1 MNERHIL
8 SIVIL
13 FCVSFPSYG
22 QNWWNNHFVI
32 GMMFDPPLMDTNT
45 VMDNFQDA
53 INAGFNLFTG
63 DFQAHNY
70 CDRQFLYSSVRQNMQ
85 NDSTFFFAPRGSTTS
100 LGYFNG
106 RFEFDEPGMLQ
117 EKIEQVRTKLN
128 GYLNNPNK
136 LCYVNLYPYYRF
148 NDWDDFQAYLNIYCN
163 LESIPLPVL
172 SFDNY
177 FPHGCFSS
185 SDDCSGKLYYSN
197 LAEMRNRAGNR
208 PLWSWILTT
217 EWMTD
222 RDTTW
227 QKAYLRLSAFAPV
240 AYGAKG
246 LMCYSYDCKEKL
258 KVVRALDYRNTNGW
272 GASMFFTLPDSYID
286 AHHVAF
292 GNFTAK
298 EQGDHPDIGVKTD
311 EASGKWHLKYS
322 TGPNVSNNNWDYTN
336 HWYGTDSE
344 TIPFIVYGPTYDR
357 IAAIAADGRF
367 LVAMENTIWQ
377 NNAEYLPAFSTILY
391 NKLSKDRVAAVSY
404 VTNNSNSTHIDLC
417 IAWDNH
423 IRVYYDWTLS
433 KGTNDIQYQ
442 DTTFT
447 SNIKQVFTC
456 CNNNGDMSIHAICE
470 GSGNSGWKLCSLN
483 RQTHQWSSR
492 TLTGNNLQYAD
503 HFWMEEYADSTIL
516 CMQLNPNNGGYIYS
530 GIISANSN
538 TVSMTNLWL
547 PHSSYNYR
555 AQGVRNSSG
564 GYDLYCSMA
573 PETHK
578 DAIIGRNHQETVRY
592 RYMSDIN
599 HYIRQHLQDI
609 VMNCTWK
616 GCYHAAALPDAND
629 YHITMVNS
637 LTTPIIKSMS
647 SPLMA
652 GIFEGTD
659 SILYLVLVN
668 KTNATLGFASV
679 TLRGNLYSVI
689 EMKPRI
695 DTGSTD
701 YSSSFNP
708 ATMERTVTWQQM
720 TGGECVVLKL
730 RKARNYFNTHR
741 NSFFDSDSS
750 ADINHR
756 FNNGTWCIDYAS
768 NGFGNFDS
776 SYTQYGNDSNTYPI
790 LADYNGDG
798 ITDLA
803 LFRYLTPSKLLI
815 DHSPQFGSWNIQQDL
830 NCNSLISYIGLFDNI
845 DDKADVG
852 YVNDS
857 NNTLYIRYAINSFA
871 TVGSSIGQYGSSAN
885 TRSAVG
891 DYDGDGLD
899 DLAAYYFSP
908 SNSKLLID
916 YNNQGIVQGWDQEFS
931 LSYIPAQNRSSIK
944 TVVSDYDGDGKAD
957 FAYYNPSDNTWNI
970 DFSFNSFGTKDYTKT
985 MGTVYAGYS
994 TKPVATDY
1002 DGDGMADMSLYVY
1015 SGNTLYVYIRYAR
1028 DGFST
1033 QYVLQY

>member
-1 MNERHIL
+1 MKRAI
-8 SIVIL
+8 IL
-13 FCVSFPSYG
+13 FGMMLFTICISV
-22 QNWWNNHFVI
+22 QAQNNWWNNHFII
-32 GMMFDPPLMDTNT
+32 GMMFDPPILSQDSAMVT
-45 VMDNFQDA
+45 FQRA
-53 INAGFNLFTG
+53 RQAEFNLFTG
-63 DFQAHNY
+63 DFSPHNNESILSIY
-70 CDRQFLYSSVRQNMQ
+70 DNVCNAYH
-85 NDSTFFFAPRGSTTS
+85 NDSSFFFVPRWSSTPINWGYYRGKFVRDEPENNDTS
-100 LGYFNG
+100 L
-106 RFEFDEPGMLQ
+106 
-117 EKIEQVRTKLN
+117 LN
-128 GYLNNPNK
+128 ELSQYNNLTNI
-136 LCYVNLYPYYRF
+136 LGYVNLFPYYRYQ
-148 NDWDDFQAYLNIYCN
+148 NWNEYMSYLDFYCN
-163 LESIPLPVL
+163 NSLSTFSVL

-177 FPHGCFSS
+177 FPHSYFTPYDSNCNN
-185 SDDCSGKLYYSN
+185 KLYYSN
-197 LAEMRNRAGNR
+197 LAEMRRRAGNR

-217 EWMTD
+217 EWVAD
-222 RDTTW
+222 RDTTF

-357 IAAIAADGRF
+357 IAAISVYNEF
-367 LVAMENTIWQ
+367 LVATTNTIWQ
-377 NNAEYLPAFSTILY
+377 SVTELPDIFNTFSF
-391 NKLSKDRVAAVSY
+391 NQLSKERTAAVSY
-404 VTNNSNSTHIDLC
+404 VTNNSNSLHIDLC
-417 IAWDNH
+417 LAWDNH

-433 KGTNDIQYQ
+433 SPQNDLQYK
-442 DTTFT
+442 DSTFT
-447 SNIKQVFTC
+447 SNIKQVFTS

-538 TVSMTNLWL
+538 TVNMTNLWL

-592 RYMSDIN
+592 HYMSDIN

-609 VMNCTWK
+609 VMNCAWR
-616 GCYHAAALPDAND
+616 GCYHATLPSTSDN
-629 YHITMVNS
+629 HISVVDSN
-637 LTTPIIKSMS
+637 TPIIKSMS
-647 SPLMA
+647 NKMMA
-652 GIFEGTD
+652 GIFDAGD
-659 SILYLVLVN
+659 SILYLVMVN
-668 KTNATLGFASV
+668 RGNDTINNANV
-679 TLRGNLYSVI
+679 ILRGNCYTVESMI
-689 EMKPRI
+689 PRI
-695 DTGSTD
+695 DTGSTFY
-701 YSSSFNP
+701 YSFFNP
-708 ATMERTVTWQQM
+708 STMGTTVSWPQM
-720 TGGECVVLKL
+720 TGGECVVLKI
-730 RKARNYFNTHR
+730 RKAQNYFNNHR
-741 NSFFDSDSS
+741 NSFFDSDNR

-798 ITDLA
+798 LTDLS
-803 LFRYLTPSKLLI
+803 LFWYLTPSMLLI
-815 DHSPQFGSWNIQQDL
+815 DYSTQFGSWNINQDL
-830 NCNSLISYIGLFDNI
+830 NCNSIISYIGLFDN
-845 DDKADVG
+845 DNKADVA
-852 YVNDS
+852 YVDES
-857 NNTLYIRYAINSFA
+857 NETLYIRYANNSFA
-871 TVGSSIGQYGSSAN
+871 TIGNYNTLYGSSAN

-891 DYDGDGLD
+891 DYDGDGID
-899 DLAAYYFSP
+899 ELAAYYFSP
-908 SNSKLLID
+908 TESKLLIEHID
-916 YNNQGIVQGWDQEFS
+916 PDVMHGWDQEFS
-931 LSYIPAQNRSSIK
+931 LSYIPAQNRTSIK